1 MPSINLEQIITIMNK
16 QVSILEGLKSLLKS
30 SLHKTFLLFISLS
43 LTTSLWSAENV
54 YTMKTSGSA
63 STAIEDN
70 WTANANASFNASG
83 AYWACASTTN
93 TFVITSGSGITG
105 TITKVQVT
113 GKRNKAKAYTI
124 DVTVGGN
131 ALGSQFSGSGNATYD
146 TDDTFENSLGLTGTI
161 VITVNAEGGSATADK
176 GSFWITTIVVTTS
189 DSRTLSSIAVSTAPT
204 KVAYFEGETFD
215 PAGLVITR
223 NYNTGDPDT
232 YTYGGHESDFSF
244 SPSTSTPLTTGNTS
258 ITITYGGKSTTQAIT
273 VSAAPTYT
281 VTWMSNGESYTTT
294 SVTGGQKP
302 TFPTNPTSCDED
314 ASGSKN
320 FYGWSTAEWT
330 GKIPDLTG
338 KTVYKKASDMPDVSG
353 AITYY
358 AVFCK
363 GGTETITI
371 TNSDFTSALTGSY
384 ADQTITKTIGAD
396 EYVFNLNACKQSD
409 MCQMR
414 DNATVSYIQIPTL
427 PGVITGISTT
437 ECANA
442 SGSSY
447 SGTLHFKSS
456 KTRGNSDTDDI
467 AKLTLS
473 SVTSFDWDLS
483 SNTTATSGWFVTS
496 AGLRL
501 KDLTISYGSAGTDYM
516 TSCTECNENVTIY
529 KGLEEN
535 GTFEVS
541 PLGKRA
547 ACDHTVVVTV
557 TPTPATGYR
566 VATNGVTASAG
577 SPTIVNNGDGT
588 WTVTYAQHTNVSST
602 INVAFEAIPCRTYT
616 FNAGSGTCTE
626 TTKTETL
633 YGNGVTLPVATPP
646 SGCDPEFTFAGW
658 STSSVTTATTTR
670 PTTLYAANT
679 TYNGDDLTLYAV
691 YAQGSGIS
699 GFTLSMDCAE
709 EEYFA
714 TGRSGSNTYM
724 GASTNAADAATF
736 DIVEKDSKKYLV
748 WLNNGVTTYVSCVE
762 SSAALSFT
770 TSIDEAGEWYISDGG
785 AAITIQS
792 VANNRYFTF
801 NSNTNQRD
809 RFAGYLESTGYDL
822 ILNKGGEVGVTIYHS
837 LPTCVCTSVDIT
849 YAANG
854 GTLASGCSNVTG
866 GTCDQDWLLCAAPT
880 RDGYIFAGW
889 RDQRGT
895 LYEAEE
901 EVHALHSSLTL
912 TAQWIENP
920 YTVNF
925 DAGNG
930 SCSKTSLTENSR
942 GDGVKLPIATPVGQ
956 CADEW
961 HFVGWTKTQLI
972 GDDNTSYIVAGVAN
986 QTYVP
991 ETNNETLYA
1000 VYSKVDVSGEG
1011 DVEFS
1016 RYTASSI
1023 EEGLYVLVMY
1033 QMEDS
1038 YGRLKYRTL
1047 SSGRIPYDLEYTYSS
1062 MPSSITINSPSLSD
1076 YVFQLSN
1083 TGGKWMLYNL
1093 GNENYLGAGSS
1104 GNLTW
1109 SARTPSLV
1117 YTATKESSS
1126 SHWWQFQYDDVDK
1139 TYFLGPNKGSDFIRN
1154 YSAQTLTDTYCIAL
1168 YKGAAGTTYYSC
1180 SPQCDECTDP
1190 GWSFRDGDHV
1200 VKPLGSPAYTNI
1212 VDETHHSTGAVLYKS
1227 SNEDVATVNAS
1238 TGEVTLLKKGSTV
1251 ITLKLGKSSTY
1262 CAQVLQYELEVKDP
1276 NIDVVEINKTTDQ
1289 NNPSDPNEYYGL
1301 VVEHDLD
1308 GTAEIVIK
1316 ERETTLVGEYA
1327 NDLFISKYFEAASN
1341 MKLFAIF
1348 NGTDHAIS
1356 FSNIRVRSNCGLDGT
1371 DYWTT
1376 AKGDP
1381 GYVELKDVSRLC
1393 ENYPDL
1399 MLPKGTEIIFWSNN
1413 FGSTSGAKAGNTEL
1427 RGCIEMTIDGI
1438 TYDYDDMKND
1448 NIPNWYCLGDKKT
1461 YNTVDGDGNNQF
1473 IFNGD
1478 DSMILERYNSETGQ
1492 WEAIDLLGAG
1502 TSSAPYSVAALKTAN
1517 QIQWVTT
1524 KYDIHG
1530 QNQAL
1535 NDDYGF
1541 YAQCAGKAIPYST
1554 NRYMLIRK
1562 KEVKDGLHAVDAN
1575 KTSFATLCE
1584 EWDGTPVGGGTDAY
1598 CYSGECFGIIAQY
1611 DYAKEYVTW
1620 VDLPPT
1626 TLSSFDN
1633 GDGTQTILV
1642 KDMDDRACHTLLV
1655 SVVDASDN
1663 VLAETEF
1670 KIPIIVDNTNVETDD
1685 DIFYNQHD
1693 ACASCDVI
1701 VMPGATLTKAA
1712 DTEPKDKA
1720 IIRNLDIYAGGKLVV
1735 PNGTNYQIGAL
1746 TLRTKLA
1753 SDGLNLDVP
1762 ELVINGSLQ
1771 HKAKSI
1777 TQWIRIDGRRYY
1789 NFIVPYPVRKSQISF
1804 ANGEE
1809 AVFDLDYTI
1818 DVYDG
1823 EKRAQTQLGGNWTQ
1837 YTGDILH
1844 PGVGYTMAV
1853 APKVG
1858 HTYAELV
1865 LPMPDGDLSTGE
1877 PDSKSL
1883 YINAWGNEETRPNHK
1898 GWNLIGNPY
1907 LQTYGNDHLYTEAE
1921 SMLTTGKLVPDEEH
1935 PGWWKNDNSA
1945 IPYVTMINSA
1955 HNDYMQVDVATTELL
1970 PFRTFFVQVGKPET
1984 ASGTQVNLT
1993 FNKTSRK
2000 VSAAPKFV
2008 NKEEGPS
2015 VTRVGFFITG
2025 DDAKDNFGI
2034 IVGDNYSPKYDMQAD
2049 LSKEFGSLYSLKG
2062 YTLQDEDNLMLAFD
2076 AVHPDR
2082 LAQPIPVG
2090 VRLPKQ
2096 GEYTFSID
2104 ERYNLGAF
2112 EHIYL
2117 TDNVLNKHVDLIGES
2132 YTFEGTKEQINN
2144 RFSLTLVLRPKVVT
2158 SIDEVVS
2165 GMYISSREGA
2175 IMLTGLP
2182 KNADVY
2188 VYDMAGHIVSR
2199 DHISNHSTA
2208 VYSVP
2213 SGVYQVRVVSNG
2225 ENALLR
2231 TIVY

>member
-1 MPSINLEQIITIMNK
+1 MNK
-16 QVSILEGLKSLLKS
+16 HFSIVEGLNSFINS
-30 SLHKTFLLFISLS
+30 SLHKTFLLLISFS
-43 LTTSLWSAENV
+43 LTTSLWSAEQTVEKTMTQIVSENS
-54 YTMKTSGSA
+54 YTVSEGSDVTCYTSFALDANITVSTSGSP
-63 STAIEDN
+63 N
-70 WTANANASFNASG
+70 
-83 AYWACASTTN
+83 C
-93 TFVITSGSGITG
+93 
-105 TITKVQVT
+105 
-113 GKRNKAKAYTI
+113 
-124 DVTVGGN
+124 
-131 ALGSQFSGSGNATYD
+131 
-146 TDDTFENSLGLTGTI
+146 
-161 VITVNAEGGSATADK
+161 
-176 GSFWITTIVVTTS
+176 GSFWGTTTKDWRLYQNQNGDVTISVPTGCELQSVTFTYNTNNGGVLYDGAANVNTGSAATISGTSATFTVQNTGNKTNGQVRITAISVTY
-189 DSRTLSSIAVSTAPT
+189 DSGGSTKTLESIAVQTAPT
-204 KVAYFEGETFD
+204 KVAYFEGENFD

-223 NYNTGDPDT
+223 NYDTGDPDT
-232 YTYGGHESDFSF
+232 YAYGGHESDFSF
-244 SPSTSTPLTTGNTS
+244 TPSTFTPLTMSNTS
-258 ITITYGGKSTTQAIT
+258 ITITYGGKTTTQTIT
-273 VSAAPTYT
+273 VSAALTYT

-314 ASGSKN
+314 ESGSKT
-320 FYGWSTAEWT
+320 FYGWSTSEWT
-330 GKIPDLTG
+330 GKLDDLTG
-338 KTVYKKASDMPDVSG
+338 KTVYTKASDMPAVSG

-363 GGTETITI
+363 GGAESVEINTTNSGVTGTYADLDFEVDGINFLTKQWMKNTNIQAKKDQTLSLYNKTAFPENITSITVEQTGTARAITI
-371 TNSDFTSALTGSY
+371 HGSNY
-384 ADQTITKTIGAD
+384 YNEEAAEAAGDTYVEEAITQPATDATMTFSFAGKSFPFFYMSTPG
-396 EYVFNLNACKQSD
+396 NAVYMDK
-409 MCQMR
+409 
-414 DNATVSYIQIPTL
+414 I
-427 PGVITGISTT
+427 VI
-437 ECANA
+437 N
-442 SGSSY
+442 
-447 SGTLHFKSS
+447 
-456 KTRGNSDTDDI
+456 
-467 AKLTLS
+467 
-473 SVTSFDWDLS
+473 
-483 SNTTATSGWFVTS
+483 
-496 AGLRL
+496 
-501 KDLTISYGSAGTDYM
+501 YGSEGTDYM
-516 TSCTECNENVTIY
+516 TNCTECNENVTIY

-541 PLGKRA
+541 PTGKRA

-566 VATNGVTASAG
+566 VANNGVTASAG

-822 ILNKGGEVGVTIYHS
+822 ILNKGGEVGVTTYHS
-837 LPTCVCTSVDIT
+837 LPSCVCISVDIT
-849 YAANG
+849 YDANG

-866 GTCDQDWLLCAAPT
+866 GTCDIDWQLCAAPT
-880 RDGYIFAGW
+880 RDGYVFAGW
-889 RDQRGT
+889 KDQRGT

-1000 VYSKVDVSGEG
+1000 VYSTVDVSGEG

-1038 YGRLKYRTL
+1038 YGRLKYSTL

-1093 GNENYLGAGSS
+1093 GNENYLGAGSN

-1109 SARTPSLV
+1109 SVRTPSLV

-1126 SHWWQFQYDDVDK
+1126 SHWWKFQYDDGDK

-1154 YSAQTLTDTYCIAL
+1154 YSAGTLSDTYCIAL

-1190 GWSFRDGDHV
+1190 GWSFHDGDHV
-1200 VKPLGSPAYTNI
+1200 VKPLGSPVYTNR
-1212 VDETHHSTGAVLYKS
+1212 VDKTYESTGAVLYKS

-1238 TGEVTLLKKGSTV
+1238 NGEVTLLKKGSTV
-1251 ITLKLGKSSTY
+1251 ITLKLGKTSTY

-1301 VVEHDLD
+1301 VVEHDLN

-1348 NGTDHAIS
+1348 NGTDHDIP
-1356 FSNIRVRSNCGLDGT
+1356 FSNIRVRSNCSEAGT

-1376 AKGDP
+1376 AKGQP

-1413 FGSTSGAKAGNTEL
+1413 FGTGTAASNNTTL
-1427 RGCIEMTIDGI
+1427 RNCINMTIDGRS
-1438 TYDYDDMKND
+1438 YNYDDMKND

-1492 WEAIDLLGAG
+1492 WEAIDLFGAG
-1502 TSSAPYSVAALKTAN
+1502 TSSAPYSVAALKEAD
-1517 QIQWVTT
+1517 QIKKVTT
-1524 KYDIHG
+1524 SYLINGHT
-1530 QNQAL
+1530 QAL

-1584 EWDGTPVGGGTDAY
+1584 EWDGTPVGGASSAY
-1598 CYSGECFGIIAQY
+1598 CYSGTCFGEIAQY
-1611 DYAKEYVTW
+1611 DFAKEYVTW
-1620 VDLPPT
+1620 IDLPPT

-1642 KDMDDRACHTLLV
+1642 KDMADRACHTLLV
-1655 SVVDASDN
+1655 SVVDASDK

-1670 KIPIIVDNTNVETDD
+1670 KIPIIVDAVGVETDD
-1685 DIFYNQHD
+1685 DLFYNQHD
-1693 ACASCDVI
+1693 ACESCDVI

-1712 DTEPKDKA
+1712 DNAAHDKD
-1720 IIRNLDIYAGGKLVV
+1720 IIRNLDVYAGAKVVV
-1735 PNGTNYQIGAL
+1735 PTGTNYHIGNL
-1746 TLRTKLA
+1746 TLRTKVA
-1753 SDGLNLDVP
+1753 EDGLNLAVP
-1762 ELVINGSLQ
+1762 EMVINGNLL
-1771 HKAKSI
+1771 HKAKAI
-1777 TQWIRIDGRRYY
+1777 TQRMRVDDRRFY
-1789 NFIVPYPVRKSQISF
+1789 NFIVPYSVRKSQIAF
-1804 ANGEE
+1804 ANGAS
-1809 AVFDLDYTI
+1809 AVYGEDYII

-1823 EKRAQTQLGGNWTQ
+1823 ENRASSQAMGNWVHFEGET
-1837 YTGDILH
+1837 LH
-1844 PGVGYTMAV
+1844 PGVGYTLAV
-1853 APKVG
+1853 APKEG

-1865 LPMPDGDLSTGE
+1865 FPMPDGDLSAGE
-1877 PDSKSL
+1877 PATKSL
-1883 YINAWGNEETRPNHK
+1883 YVNAWGTSETRANHK

-1907 LQTYGNDHLYTEAE
+1907 LQIYGNNHLYVDAE
-1921 SMLTTGKLVPDEEH
+1921 SMLTTGKLIPDDEH
-1935 PGWWKNDNSA
+1935 PGWWKNDGSS
-1945 IPYVTMINSA
+1945 IPYVTVINA
-1955 HNDYMQVDVATTELL
+1955 TRDDYTQEYVSEQELP
-1970 PFRTFFVQVGKPET
+1970 PFTTFFVQVGKPET
-1984 ASGTQVNLT
+1984 ASGTKVNLT
-1993 FNKTSRK
+1993 FDKTNRK
-2000 VSAAPKFV
+2000 VNAVPRFMTA
-2008 NKEEGPS
+2008 EERPS
-2015 VTRVGFFITG
+2015 ITRVGLYIAG
-2025 DDAKDNFGI
+2025 SDKKDNFGLVI
-2034 IVGDNYSPKYDMQAD
+2034 GEQYTPAYEMQAD
-2049 LSKEFGSLYSLKG
+2049 LSKEFGSVYSLKG
-2062 YTLQDEDNLMLAFD
+2062 YTLQDEDNLPLAFH
-2076 AVHPDR
+2076 AINPER
-2082 LAQPIPVG
+2082 IAQPIPVG
-2090 VRLPKQ
+2090 VRLPANDT
-2096 GEYTFSID
+2096 YTFSID
-2104 ERYNLGAF
+2104 KRYDLSAF
-2112 EHIYL
+2112 EHIWL
-2117 TDNVLNKHVDLIGES
+2117 NDNVKAKYVDLLEEEEYS
-2132 YTFEGTKEQINN
+2132 FEGTKSQIDN
-2144 RFSLTLVLRPKVVT
+2144 RFSLTLVFRPT
-2158 SIDEVVS
+2158 QPSSIDNFMS
-2165 GMYISSREGA
+2165 GILISGA
-2175 IMLTGLP
+2175 KGTLRLTGLP
-2182 KNADVY
+2182 ENADIY
-2188 VYDMAGHIVSR
+2188 VYDMAGRMIE
-2199 DHISNHSTA
+2199 STTVTKQA
-2208 VYSVP
+2208 TAIYHVP
-2213 SGVYQVRVVSNG
+2213 AGVYQVRVLGDGKS
-2225 ENALLR
+2225 ALLR

>member
-1 MPSINLEQIITIMNK
+1 MNK
-16 QVSILEGLKSLLKS
+16 HFSIVEGLNSFINS
-30 SLHKTFLLFISLS
+30 SIHKIFFLLISLS
-43 LTTSLWSAENV
+43 LTTSLWSAESV
-54 YTMKTSGSA
+54 YKTALFGSDYNSKGVSSYTDTWT
-63 STAIEDN
+63 STNDGFEVTIVN
-70 WTANANASFNASG
+70 GNNNNNGWSVVKFGRKNNASVG
-83 AYWACASTTN
+83 E
-93 TFVITSGSGITG
+93 ITSTSIDKK
-105 TITKVQVT
+105 ITKV
-113 GKRNKAKAYTI
+113 AITI
-124 DVTVGGN
+124 DGINASVTN
-131 ALGSQFSGSGNATYD
+131 SIKLYTSSNGSTWTEIGSYTKATG
-146 TDDTFENSLGLTGTI
+146 EQA
-161 VITVNAEGGSATADK
+161 V
-176 GSFWITTIVVTTS
+176 
-189 DSRTLSSIAVSTAPT
+189 TLSSPAANLYYKVEFDCASHSSNGFVTISKVDYYVNDDAPSYTITAATNNSSYGTVSLS
-204 KVAYFEGETFD
+204 GS
-215 PAGLVITR
+215 VITA
-223 NYNTGDPDT
+223 NPATG
-232 YTYGGHESDFSF
+232 YRV
-244 SPSTSTPLTTGNTS
+244 STSTPYS
-258 ITITYGGKSTTQAIT
+258 ISPSGSAT
-273 VSAAPTYT
+273 VSQNGNEFTVTPSANTTVTINFEAIPSYT
-281 VTWMSNGESYTTT
+281 VTWMSNGESFTTT
-294 SVTGGQKP
+294 SVQDGQKP

-314 ASGSKN
+314 ASGSKT

-338 KTVYKKASDMPDVSG
+338 KTVYKKASDMPAVSG
-353 AITYY
+353 AVTYY

-396 EYVFNLNACKQSD
+396 EYVFNLNACMQSS

-516 TSCTECNENVTIY
+516 TNCTVCNENVTIY

-616 FNAGSGTCTE
+616 FNAGSGTCATTSLTE
-626 TTKTETL
+626 AL
-633 YGNGVTLPVATPP
+633 YGAGVTLPVATAPA
-646 SGCDPEFTFAGW
+646 GCDPEFTFAGW
-658 STSSVTTATTTR
+658 ATASVSETTTS
-670 PTTLYAANT
+670 PALYAANT
-679 TYNGDDLTLYAV
+679 TYTGDDLTLYAV
-691 YAQGSGIS
+691 YKQGTGTE
-699 GFTLSMDCAE
+699 GFKLSIVYQE
-709 EEYFA
+709 VEYFA
-714 TGRSGSNTYM
+714 ANRTGTNAYM
-724 GASTNAADAATF
+724 GASTNSADAATF
-736 DIVEKDSKKYLV
+736 NIVEKDSKKYLA
-748 WLNNGVTTYVSCVE
+748 WIDG
-762 SSAALSFT
+762 SST
-770 TSIDEAGEWYISDGG
+770 WYISCVTSDKATLTFSANINDASEWTVSDGG
-785 AAITIQS
+785 STIELYS
-792 VANNRYFTF
+792 SYNNRYFTF
-801 NSNTNQRD
+801 NNNNKD
-809 RFAGYLESTGYDL
+809 RFAGYLSSIPYTLTKTDA
-822 ILNKGGEVGVTIYHS
+822 GGTFTYNS
-837 LPTCVCTSVDIT
+837 NPTCLCTSVDIT
-849 YAANG
+849 YDANG
-854 GTLASGCSNVTG
+854 GTLATGCNNVTG
-866 GTCDQDWLLCAAPT
+866 GTCDQDWQLCAAPT
-880 RDGYIFAGW
+880 REGYVFAGW
-889 RDQRGT
+889 KDQKGT
-895 LYEAEE
+895 IHNAEE
-901 EVHALHSSLTL
+901 EIISLHSSLTL

-930 SCSKTSLTENSR
+930 FCSKTSLTENSR
-942 GDGVKLPIATPVGQ
+942 GDGVKLPTATPVGQ

-961 HFVGWTKTQLI
+961 HFVGWTTTQLV
-972 GDDNTSYIVAGVAN
+972 GDDNTSYDLAGVAN
-986 QTYVP
+986 ATYVP
-991 ETNNETLYA
+991 SVNNQTLYA
-1000 VYSKVDVSGEG
+1000 VYSKVDISGDG
-1011 DVEFS
+1011 DVVFS

-1023 EEGLYVLVMY
+1023 EEGLYLVLLY
-1033 QMEDS
+1033 QMGDS
-1038 YGRLKYRTL
+1038 YGRLKYAVPN
-1047 SSGRIPYDLEYTYSS
+1047 SGRIPFEKEYEQSTV
-1062 MPSSITINSPSLSD
+1062 PSSITINSPSLSD
-1076 YVFQLSN
+1076 YVFQFSN
-1083 TGGKWMLYNL
+1083 ADGKWMLFNS
-1093 GNENYLGAGSS
+1093 GNETYLGAGSN

-1109 SARTPSLV
+1109 SARTPSLA
-1117 YTATKESSS
+1117 YTATKESES
-1126 SHWWQFQYDDVDK
+1126 SHWWRFQFDDGDN
-1139 TYFLGPNKGSDFIRN
+1139 TYFFGPNKSSDYIRN
-1154 YSAQTLTDTYCIAL
+1154 YSSSTLSDTYCVAL
-1168 YKGAAGTTYYSC
+1168 FKGAAGTTYYSC
-1180 SPQCDECTDP
+1180 APQCDECVEP
-1190 GWSFRDGDHV
+1190 GWSFRDGEHV
-1200 VKPLGSPAYTNI
+1200 TKTIGSPNYTNVVI
-1212 VDETHHSTGAVLYKS
+1212 EEHPSTGAVLYKS
-1227 SNEDVATVNAS
+1227 SNQDVATVNAS
-1238 TGEVTLLKKGSTV
+1238 TGEVTFVGKGTTI
-1251 ITLKLGKSSTY
+1251 ITLKLAKTSHY

-1276 NIDVVEINKTTDQ
+1276 AIEVVEITKTQDL
-1289 NNPSDPNEYYGL
+1289 NNPSDPNEYFGL
-1301 VVEHDLD
+1301 VVDHDLE
-1308 GTAEIVIK
+1308 GTSQIVIK

-1348 NGTDHAIS
+1348 NGTDHAVK
-1356 FSNIRVRSNCGLDGT
+1356 FDDIRVRSNCSLAGIDV
-1371 DYWTT
+1371 W
-1376 AKGDP
+1376 ASKKGDA
-1381 GYVELKDVSRLC
+1381 GYVELKDITRLC
-1393 ENYPDL
+1393 ETYPEL
-1399 MLPKGTEIIFWSNN
+1399 EIPKGTELIFWSNN
-1413 FGSTSGAKAGNTEL
+1413 MTGSASKVT
-1427 RGCIEMTIDGI
+1427 GCINMTINGKN
-1438 TYDYDDMKND
+1438 YKYADMKNE
-1448 NIPNWYCLGDKKT
+1448 NIPNWYCLGDNVS
-1461 YNTVDGDGNNQF
+1461 YNTKDADGNNQF

-1492 WEAIDLLGAG
+1492 WEAIDVLGAG
-1502 TSSAPYSVAALKTAN
+1502 TSSAPYSVTTLKSERKIKQCTD
-1517 QIQWVTT
+1517 
-1524 KYDIHG
+1524 KYYING
-1530 QNQAL
+1530 KSQAL
-1535 NDDYGF
+1535 NDAIGF
-1541 YAQCAGKAIPYST
+1541 YAKCDGITIPYST

-1584 EWDGTPVGGGTDAY
+1584 EWNGTPVGGEQEAY
-1598 CYSGECFGIIAQY
+1598 CYSGQRFAEIAQY
-1611 DYAKEYVTW
+1611 DYAKEYVTY
-1620 VDLPPT
+1620 VDLPPE

-1633 GDGTQTILV
+1633 PDGTQTIII
-1642 KDMDDRACHTLLV
+1642 KDMADRACNTLLITV
-1655 SVVDASDN
+1655 NDASDKK
-1663 VLAETEF
+1663 LAETEF

-1789 NFIVPYPVRKSQISF
+1789 NFIVPYPVRKSQITF

-2008 NKEEGPS
+2008 NKEERPS

-2117 TDNVLNKHVDLIGES
+2117 TDNVMNKHVDLIGES

-2165 GMYISSREGA
+2165 GMYISSRDGA

-2225 ENALLR
+2225 ENALFK